1 MVQYPDDSMAYSG
14 FTDAQSRAISNK
26 KAAARLAAE
35 VRGIQPECHQQLSR
49 KAMETVCQSSSLR
62 VSAPLPEVV
71 RQLVQTPEVR
81 HTVLPA
87 LFILQGS
94 KT

>member
-49 KAMETVCQSSSLR
+49 KAM
-62 VSAPLPEVV
+62 
-71 RQLVQTPEVR
+71 
-81 HTVLPA
+81 
-87 LFILQGS
+87 
-94 KT
+94 